1 MGFRQ
6 MFGGS
11 TAPKYFTDG
20 VPSNIWGLYTPK
32 IFHGWGSVKYLGGLR
47 AFCQIFQG
55 STPPKYFTDGV
66 PSNIWGVYVRSV
78 KYSGGLHPQ
87 NISRMGFRQIFGGSA
102 CVPSNIW
109 GVYTPKI
116 FHGWGSVKSRLVE
129 VYIGLRMC
137 TSICAISER
146 ILLHCS
152 LTSAPGHHASRRWI
166 VEKAIAAMHDAMQDE
181 VTHALFLATF
191 TAVLLDGSDRQ
202 RHRINEY
209 AILLIFPGTGPG
221 GMCEVF
227 HGEVDVACGDAHEV
241 ATQLECVLMSWSPD
255 RDWWAKRVVTFAVD
269 GASNLGVRGASARQV
284 VDVSIIE
291 SNVFALI
298 GKWLV
303 LMTPLGEPCNVLQR
317 KLGLALEAAGPTHVD
332 YLAAVNRQRGL
343 YDGAR
348 QWKELQKCLRK
359 HMQDKRS
366 GLQLIPTSHRIRW
379 SQAHA
384 RRNTAFL
391 ANVPWVAR
399 HLDFK
404 VQHSTKEED
413 VWEECHDATLL
424 AGGVVYGDILHGMR
438 CFNSVAQLRAPTG
451 AHLAT
456 ATGMLEA
463 RLQRVAREEG
473 PRWLQFKEQTVTG
486 AWRGVQL
493 VRFDSGGQKCATS
506 PPFPVVQARA
516 VTDVLLG
523 GIKEGQ
529 ATIDP
534 RGVLECAVLLD
545 HGRFVALPV
554 NERAAYGVE
563 QLRQFMT
570 SHQEEL
576 GAANVNCDRALVEWE
591 GLKEHMV
598 QHFATVQMSQMWEA
612 LAPER
617 AHAQWVNVW
626 RVLALLRTYCPAEA
640 AVERAISL
648 RGRFCSSM
656 HDTVETH
663 VLSMCM
669 ALHSNLP
676 PLQQWAK
683 GQGVAVARHLGAH
696 ARFDLRPRQRVSKKV
711 GDRESV
717 EAAML
722 QCLQGNE
729 AVADDGDNLPFFGG
743 PGTPLSSTAPSGKGT
758 ERHPADVVS
767 IVAPDGTPDSHAGNH
782 DFITFRR
789 GMECAIC
796 KKEVCISCNT
806 CLVCHACFCASLRPC
821 GNVVVNVVDDVCDEG
836 ENNSADELATPRKPN
851 KGRGVARM
859 QAKLVMATQNCRLR
873 DWSKGALLNC
883 LDVLGVKV
891 AGNSNRRE
899 LQDLATQ
906 QALPLLEEWDAF
918 VPDTDRVTRSAA
930 PPSSS
935 QPSCSQ
941 PVDDMDG
948 LIDE

>member
-1 MGFRQ
+1 M
-6 MFGGS
+6 
-11 TAPKYFTDG
+11 
-20 VPSNIWGLYTPK
+20 W
-32 IFHGWGSVKYLGGLR
+32 
-47 AFCQIFQG
+47 
-55 STPPKYFTDGV
+55 
-66 PSNIWGVYVRSV
+66 
-78 KYSGGLHPQ
+78 
-87 NISRMGFRQIFGGSA
+87 
-102 CVPSNIW
+102 
-109 GVYTPKI
+109 
-116 FHGWGSVKSRLVE
+116 
-129 VYIGLRMC
+129 
-137 TSICAISER
+137 
-146 ILLHCS
+146 
-152 LTSAPGHHASRRWI
+152 
-166 VEKAIAAMHDAMQDE
+166 
-181 VTHALFLATF
+181 
-191 TAVLLDGSDRQ
+191 
-202 RHRINEY
+202 
-209 AILLIFPGTGPG
+209 
-221 GMCEVF
+221 
-227 HGEVDVACGDAHEV
+227 
-241 ATQLECVLMSWSPD
+241 
-255 RDWWAKRVVTFAVD
+255 
-269 GASNLGVRGASARQV
+269 
-284 VDVSIIE
+284 
-291 SNVFALI
+291 
-298 GKWLV
+298 
-303 LMTPLGEPCNVLQR
+303 
-317 KLGLALEAAGPTHVD
+317 
-332 YLAAVNRQRGL
+332 
-343 YDGAR
+343 
-348 QWKELQKCLRK
+348 
-359 HMQDKRS
+359 
-366 GLQLIPTSHRIRW
+366 
-379 SQAHA
+379 
-384 RRNTAFL
+384 
-391 ANVPWVAR
+391 
-399 HLDFK
+399 
-404 VQHSTKEED
+404 ED
-413 VWEECHDATLL
+413 CHDASLL
-424 AGGVVYGDILHGMR
+424 AWGVVYGDSLHGMR

-463 RLQRVAREEG
+463 RLQRVAREDAPG
-473 PRWLQFKEQTVTG
+473 WLQFKEQTATG
-486 AWRGVQL
+486 AWGGVQL
-493 VRFDSGGQKCATS
+493 VRFDSGGQKCATA
-506 PPFPVVQARA
+506 PPFPGVQARA
-516 VTDVLLG
+516 VTDVLLA

-545 HGRFVALPV
+545 HGRFVVLPV

-598 QHFATVQMSQMWEA
+598 QHFATVQMSKMWEA

-617 AHAQWVNVW
+617 AHAQWGNVW

-669 ALHSNLP
+669 ALHSNLR

-683 GQGVAVARHLGAH
+683 GQGVAVARHLAAH
-696 ARFDLRPRQRVSKKV
+696 ARFDLRPRQRVSKKI

-729 AVADDGDNLPFFGG
+729 AVADDGDSLPFFGG

-758 ERHPADVVS
+758 ERHQADVVS

-789 GMECAIC
+789 GMECATC
-796 KKEVCISCNT
+796 KKEVRMWCNT
-806 CLVCHACFCASLRPC
+806 CLVCHACFCASPRPC

-851 KGRGVARM
+851 KRRGVARM
-859 QAKLVMATQNCRLR
+859 QAKLVMATQNGRLR
-873 DWSKGALLNC
+873 DWSEGAPLNC

-891 AGNSNRRE
+891 AGNSDRQE
-899 LQDLATQ
+899 LRDLATQ
-906 QALPLLEEWDAF
+906 HALPLLEEWDAF